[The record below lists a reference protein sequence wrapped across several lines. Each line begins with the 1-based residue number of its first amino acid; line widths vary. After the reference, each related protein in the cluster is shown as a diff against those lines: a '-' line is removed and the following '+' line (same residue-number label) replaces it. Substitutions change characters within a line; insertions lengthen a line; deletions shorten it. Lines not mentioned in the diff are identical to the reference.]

1 MVSGSGDI
9 LRSARNRLP
18 YLRRIYDASSATA
31 FNGKT
36 IASTA
41 NESDSMAIIFG
52 AQTITRENVEYLQ
65 KRMKAVWRWLEDKD
79 EFATFK
85 GIVGGAL

>member
-1 MVSGSGDI
+1 
-9 LRSARNRLP
+9 
-18 YLRRIYDASSATA
+18 
-31 FNGKT
+31 
-36 IASTA
+36 
-41 NESDSMAIIFG
+41 MAIIFG